1 VDGRGP
7 GWFLGSG
14 VILGLFLAIWDLL
27 VGCTKRNSF
36 EHLGALTVDSD
47 FSRLTWLG
55 KSPGMSPVLESVVD
69 WVGRYR
75 WIDDDLTVEFVGLSV
90 RRKDPNYA
98 LTVGACAFAGCQN
111 FLNLPVF
118 CRPILVS

>member
-1 VDGRGP
+1 MDGRGP

-47 FSRLTWLG
+47 FQ
-55 KSPGMSPVLESVVD
+55 
-69 WVGRYR
+69 
-75 WIDDDLTVEFVGLSV
+75 
-90 RRKDPNYA
+90 A
-98 LTVGACAFAGCQN
+98 
-111 FLNLPVF
+111 
-118 CRPILVS
+118 